1 MIHKFG
7 PLSDEFLQKKET
19 YFKNYKYTVL
29 QSDKFRF
36 DKMSETPTS
45 GDQIYYWLEAFIY
58 LPGELGSNVGPA
70 DTILTEMLE
79 SDWHVNGK
87 KK

>member
-45 GDQIYYWLEAFIY
+45 GDQIYYWLEALRDF
-58 LPGELGSNVGPA
+58 
-70 DTILTEMLE
+70 EMQGLDLHNNE
-79 SDWHVNGK
+79 FNP
-87 KK
+87 